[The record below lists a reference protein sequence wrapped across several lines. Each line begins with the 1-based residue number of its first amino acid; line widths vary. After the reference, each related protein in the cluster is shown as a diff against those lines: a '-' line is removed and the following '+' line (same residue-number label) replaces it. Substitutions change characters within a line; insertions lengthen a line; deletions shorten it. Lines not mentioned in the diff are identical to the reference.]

1 VGGKASRN
9 KGHNEERWVVNAFR
23 AAGLSAERNLSQT
36 RDKGCDVLTDKFAV
50 ECKRVERLDLPR
62 WIAQAEAQAEQH
74 GLKMMLT
81 FKQSRKPRYMILRFD
96 EGLELLQADAEAAA
110 IARGEQPE
118 DWEDV
123 D

>member
-1 VGGKASRN
+1 
-9 KGHNEERWVVNAFR
+9 
-23 AAGLSAERNLSQT
+23 
-36 RDKGCDVLTDKFAV
+36 
-50 ECKRVERLDLPR
+50 
-62 WIAQAEAQAEQH
+62 
-74 GLKMMLT
+74 
-81 FKQSRKPRYMILRFD
+81 MILRFD